1 MKKVLAETRH
11 RLVPPFLFSVL
22 GLGLL
27 FGRMLYM
34 VNGRFSFMA
43 WNLFLAWLPVLWAVL
58 LVRGLVR
65 NRWLSW
71 GNIFFSA
78 LWLVFLP
85 NSFYMV
91 TDFIHLGTSTDQTL
105 LFDSMM
111 FLNFALAGIL
121 TGCISIFYVH
131 REFAKRLEQDKVI
144 VVLLGC
150 FLLNGLAIFLG
161 RNLGWN
167 SWDLI
172 INPFLVLSSFVDQ
185 LAGPD
190 MLSRMLGITTL
201 FFIFVSVCYAAF
213 YFLMSYHKNPRP

>member
-1 MKKVLAETRH
+1 MA
-11 RLVPPFLFSVL
+11 
-22 GLGLL
+22 
-27 FGRMLYM
+27 
-34 VNGRFSFMA
+34 NGRFSFMA